1 MSRRKNESARA
12 GTSCSAFSGS
22 EPTFAWRE
30 GGKPFRKHPLPP
42 ISPDRDSNLDLPV
55 LGSLA
60 QHETSALANYATE
73 ALVGLHCIVS
83 TLGEGGKE
91 EFRDLLIIAD
101 KEIIQRARNAF
112 HSGRTKSVE
121 FREKQ
126 LNQLLRLYEENVPEM
141 LTALSSDLRKSK
153 QESLMTEIEY
163 MKNDLKNTIHNL
175 REWAKPEKPP
185 KGFVNMLD
193 GVLIYNDP
201 YGVVLI
207 MGAWNY
213 PLQLALLPMAG
224 AIAAGNTVILKPS
237 EVSPASAQLIAKLL
251 PKYLDQE
258 CFHVVL
264 GGVPETTQLLKEK
277 FDYIFY
283 TGSTEVGK
291 IVRRAANEHLTP
303 VTLELG
309 AVERMCCQM
318 CMRTDLRWLVL
329 RFDWFSCAKHLRQS
343 GQSRDELNFNGTAR
357 ADKAEIFP
365 VYLDNTA
372 DLEMAVKRIMWGKCI
387 NAGQTCIAPDYLLC
401 SKQVEKEFVSKAKT
415 ILKEWY
421 GEKSKESPDLCR
433 IVTDRHYQ
441 RLVGLLKG
449 GTVAVG
455 GETDA
460 SEKFISPTILVD
472 VKPTDPIMQEEI
484 FGPILPVVNVES
496 AFDAIKFIN
505 SRKEPLTLYV
515 FTTDK
520 KVRELILSQT
530 RSGSTCINDTLMH
543 FVGES
548 TAVKDPTLEK
558 PLAFYIFTKS
568 SKDRDLLINNVSCG
582 GVCCNDTIMHLTVD
596 TLPFGGVGNSGIGS
610 YHGKY
615 SFDTFTHKKSCLVK
629 DFNGLGEKL
638 AAVPKFFFPVL
649 ITRSRYPPYSEK
661 KIAMLGFLLKK
672 RTGVSLKYL
681 PHLVMY
687 AATFGFR
694 AIAQPSNLHNLLV
707 HPKLPDP
714 QQSFHFN
721 QHNKRCMKHR
731 CNTCKIHPPS
741 ETFNSRNT
749 KKQYPFQGHH
759 DCNTSNFTAEYNG
772 LTTGPLRICMNNHR
786 FDTNHKDLDKPVPS
800 HANTHSKNFDSCY
813 TPRAL
818 GAFPTATTLNSGM
831 KFQKEY
837 DKANIPDEVFTAIK
851 ENNFPPNDK
860 RRLVIMIKRL
870 ESEEV
875 CRT

>member
-1 MSRRKNESARA
+1 MTGYQVNGKVLS
-12 GTSCSAFSGS
+12 S
-22 EPTFAWRE
+22 EM
-30 GGKPFRKHPLPP
+30 
-42 ISPDRDSNLDLPV
+42 V
-55 LGSLA
+55 
-60 QHETSALANYATE
+60 NYSD
-73 ALVGLHCIVS
+73 IV
-83 TLGEGGKE
+83 
-91 EFRDLLIIAD
+91 
-101 KEIIQRARNAF
+101 QRARNAF

-163 MKNDLKNTIHNL
+163 MKNDLINTIHNL
-175 REWAKPEKPP
+175 REWVKPEKPP

-207 MGAWNY
+207 IGAWNY

-258 CFHVVL
+258 CFQVVL
-264 GGVPETTQLLKEK
+264 GAVPETTQLLKEK

-291 IVRRAANEHLTP
+291 IVRHAANEHLTP

-309 AVERMCCQM
+309 GK
-318 CMRTDLRWLVL
+318 
-329 RFDWFSCAKHLRQS
+329 S
-343 GQSRDELNFNGTAR
+343 
-357 ADKAEIFP
+357 P

-421 GEKSKESPDLCR
+421 GDKSKESPDLCR

-441 RLVGLLKG
+441 RLVGLLKA

-472 VKPTDPIMQEEI
+472 VKPTDPVMQEEI

-505 SRKEPLTLYV
+505 SRYVVKETDLIIPQLPDLETEEPLTLYV

-530 RSGSTCINDTLMH
+530 RSGSTCVNDTLMH
-543 FVGES
+543 FVVISWFGDS
-548 TAVKDPTLEK
+548 LGTLFGVWFFFLWCREK
-558 PLAFYIFTKS
+558 PLAFYIFSKS
-568 SKDRDLLINNVSCG
+568 AKDRDLLINNVSCG
-582 GVCCNDTIMHLTVD
+582 GVCCNDTIMHLAVE

-629 DFNGLGEKL
+629 DFNRLGEKL
-638 AAVPKFFFPVL
+638 AA
-649 ITRSRYPPYSEK
+649 SRYPPYSEK

-672 RTGVSLKYL
+672 RAGVSLKYL
-681 PHLVMY
+681 PHLVMFGLGI

-694 AIAQPSNLHNLLV
+694 AIAQSLNTL
-707 HPKLPDP
+707 DSQQP
-714 QQSFHFN
+714 QSI
-721 QHNKRCMKHR
+721 R
-731 CNTCKIHPPS
+731 
-741 ETFNSRNT
+741 
-749 KKQYPFQGHH
+749 
-759 DCNTSNFTAEYNG
+759 
-772 LTTGPLRICMNNHR
+772 MNNHCL
-786 FDTNHKDLDKPVPS
+786 DINLKNLDKPLEYS
-800 HANTHSKNFDSCY
+800 EHSRQQPCNNSQL
-813 TPRAL
+813 RQWEL
-818 GAFPTATTLNSGM
+818 ATTLNSDSGNL
-831 KFQKEY
+831 QQLSTLT
-837 DKANIPDEVFTAIK
+837 VGTC
-851 ENNFPPNDK
+851 NNSQL
-860 RRLVIMIKRL
+860 RQ
-870 ESEEV
+870 
-875 CRT
+875 

>member
-1 MSRRKNESARA
+1 MAIVYQVKGRNKERW
-12 GTSCSAFSGS
+12 FQ
-22 EPTFAWRE
+22 P
-30 GGKPFRKHPLPP
+30 H
-42 ISPDRDSNLDLPV
+42 
-55 LGSLA
+55 
-60 QHETSALANYATE
+60 TSAPSKSYQVNGKVLSSEMVNFSD
-73 ALVGLHCIVS
+73 IV
-83 TLGEGGKE
+83 
-91 EFRDLLIIAD
+91 
-101 KEIIQRARNAF
+101 QRARNAF

-163 MKNDLKNTIHNL
+163 MKNDLINTIRNL
-175 REWAKPEKPP
+175 REWVKPEKPP
-185 KGFVNMLD
+185 KSFVNMLD

-207 MGAWNY
+207 IGAWNY

-258 CFHVVL
+258 CFQVVL

-291 IVRRAANEHLTP
+291 IVRHAANEHLTP

-309 AVERMCCQM
+309 GK
-318 CMRTDLRWLVL
+318 
-329 RFDWFSCAKHLRQS
+329 S
-343 GQSRDELNFNGTAR
+343 
-357 ADKAEIFP
+357 P

-421 GEKSKESPDLCR
+421 GDKSKESPDLCR

-441 RLVGLLKG
+441 RLVGLLKA

-472 VKPTDPIMQEEI
+472 VKPTDPVMQEEI

-505 SRKEPLTLYV
+505 SREEPLTLYV

-543 FVGES
+543 F
-548 TAVKDPTLEK
+548 K
-558 PLAFYIFTKS
+558 PLAFYIFSKS

-582 GVCCNDTIMHLTVD
+582 GVCCNDTIMHLAVD

-629 DFNGLGEKL
+629 DFNGIGEKL
-638 AAVPKFFFPVL
+638 AAEIL
-649 ITRSRYPPYSEK
+649 
-661 KIAMLGFLLKK
+661 
-672 RTGVSLKYL
+672 
-681 PHLVMY
+681 
-687 AATFGFR
+687 
-694 AIAQPSNLHNLLV
+694 
-707 HPKLPDP
+707 
-714 QQSFHFN
+714 
-721 QHNKRCMKHR
+721 
-731 CNTCKIHPPS
+731 
-741 ETFNSRNT
+741 
-749 KKQYPFQGHH
+749 
-759 DCNTSNFTAEYNG
+759 
-772 LTTGPLRICMNNHR
+772 
-786 FDTNHKDLDKPVPS
+786 FDN
-800 HANTHSKNFDSCY
+800 A
-813 TPRAL
+813 
-818 GAFPTATTLNSGM
+818 
-831 KFQKEY
+831 
-837 DKANIPDEVFTAIK
+837 
-851 ENNFPPNDK
+851 
-860 RRLVIMIKRL
+860 
-870 ESEEV
+870 
-875 CRT
+875 